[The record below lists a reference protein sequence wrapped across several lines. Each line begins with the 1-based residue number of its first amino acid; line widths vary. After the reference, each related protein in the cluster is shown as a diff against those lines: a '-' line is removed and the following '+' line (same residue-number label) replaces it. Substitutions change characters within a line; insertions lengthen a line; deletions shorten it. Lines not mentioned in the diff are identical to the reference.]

1 MDDLLGGFSSEPQVQ
16 TGQQSNQQNE
26 VTREETPHSSMPIIG
41 NTQQNIQENI
51 SPSQQ
56 QVMNEPFGLSS
67 VPQST
72 AKHVSFS
79 ETPQITTI
87 PAETGDPHSF
97 LYSSSSL
104 DQNTLVSE
112 ENLIQT
118 ILNQKCRV
126 KNNV

>member
-16 TGQQSNQQNE
+16 TGQPSNQQNG
-26 VTREETPHSSMPIIG
+26 VTGQETLGSSMPIIG
-41 NTQQNIQENI
+41 NTQQNIQENN

-56 QVMNEPFGLSS
+56 QVINEPF

-87 PAETGDPHSF
+87 PAETGDPHF
-97 LYSSSSL
+97 YTRHHLRCPRK
-104 DQNTLVSE
+104 
-112 ENLIQT
+112 I
-118 ILNQKCRV
+118 
-126 KNNV
+126 

>member
-16 TGQQSNQQNE
+16 TGQPSKQQNE
-26 VTREETPHSSMPIIG
+26 VTGQETLGSSMPIIG

-56 QVMNEPFGLSS
+56 QMMNEPFGLSS
-67 VPQST
+67 VPQPT

-87 PAETGDPHSF
+87 PAETGYLNSF
-97 LYSSSSL
+97 LYSSSS
-104 DQNTLVSE
+104 LVSE

-118 ILNQKCRV
+118 ILNQKCRI

>member
-16 TGQQSNQQNE
+16 TGQPSNQQNE
-26 VTREETPHSSMPIIG
+26 VTFEDTLGMPIIE

-56 QVMNEPFGLSS
+56 QVINEPF

-97 LYSSSSL
+97 YTRHHL
-104 DQNTLVSE
+104 
-112 ENLIQT
+112 
-118 ILNQKCRV
+118 
-126 KNNV
+126 

>member
-16 TGQQSNQQNE
+16 TGQPSNQQNE
-26 VTREETPHSSMPIIG
+26 VTREETLHSSMPIIG

-56 QVMNEPFGLSS
+56 QVINEPF

-87 PAETGDPHSF
+87 PAETGTP
-97 LYSSSSL
+97 
-104 DQNTLVSE
+104 E
-112 ENLIQT
+112 
-118 ILNQKCRV
+118 
-126 KNNV
+126 KNYNSGVPTRDI

>member
-16 TGQQSNQQNE
+16 TGQPSNQQNE
-26 VTREETPHSSMPIIG
+26 VTFEDTLGMPIIG

-56 QVMNEPFGLSS
+56 QVINEPF

-87 PAETGDPHSF
+87 PAETGNPHSF

-104 DQNTLVSE
+104 VSE

-118 ILNQKCRV
+118 IMNQS
-126 KNNV
+126 

>member
-16 TGQQSNQQNE
+16 AGPPSNQQNE
-26 VTREETPHSSMPIIG
+26 VTFEDTLGMPIIG
-41 NTQQNIQENI
+41 NTQQNIQENN

-97 LYSSSSL
+97 LYSSLSL
-104 DQNTLVSE
+104 AN
-112 ENLIQT
+112 
-118 ILNQKCRV
+118 
-126 KNNV
+126 